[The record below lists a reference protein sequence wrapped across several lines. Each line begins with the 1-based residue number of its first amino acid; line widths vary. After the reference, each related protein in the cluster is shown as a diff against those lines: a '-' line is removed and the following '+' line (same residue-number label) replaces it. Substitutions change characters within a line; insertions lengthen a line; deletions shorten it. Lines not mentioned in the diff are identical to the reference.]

1 MYHWMSQQQN
11 GWINVSWRKEIV
23 YLCWSCWWMG
33 LSNRQLRNRDK
44 LLWLIYMTHHMYNT
58 WCIPLKAQAQD
69 QVLVQVDLRWIMVVH
84 LECMLIVVYL
94 KANSLS
100 AERSQPA
107 ETAEQSQPKED
118 SVQAQVS
125 QDFLK
130 NDVFA
135 WLMLHELHII
145 LVILNKCKKGKLS
158 KISPSPAGKLKKVK
172 LFCSSRSVSETP
184 VMQDS
189 GKQALR

>member
-1 MYHWMSQQQN
+1 
-11 GWINVSWRKEIV
+11 
-23 YLCWSCWWMG
+23 
-33 LSNRQLRNRDK
+33 
-44 LLWLIYMTHHMYNT
+44 
-58 WCIPLKAQAQD
+58 
-69 QVLVQVDLRWIMVVH
+69 MVVH
-84 LECMLIVVYL
+84 LECMLIVVYP

-100 AERSQPA
+100 VERLQPV

-125 QDFLK
+125 QFFFKKSNFTRGLNINYLIK
-130 NDVFA
+130 
-135 WLMLHELHII
+135 
-145 LVILNKCKKGKLS
+145 VILNKCKKGKLS